1 MRPRDLPYDRAALHR
16 EGTAYVTR
24 MTGCRSVHPPVR
36 RVGRAFVPLTLCA
49 VSSLLRRMSIKT
61 AEALARA
68 GARGGLVVLERMVC

>member
-1 MRPRDLPYDRAALHR
+1 MP
-16 EGTAYVTR
+16 
-24 MTGCRSVHPPVR
+24 PPVR